1 MFLNVPEIF
10 NPFASKE
17 IKEKQFLFTCNGAK
31 YGQIQLGTIQI
42 LRKHVLG
49 DFLTQN
55 RAKWPISEPKPPHT
69 TYSRNIMCQK

>member
-49 DFLTQN
+49 DFLTH
-55 RAKWPISEPKPPHT
+55 PLT
-69 TYSRNIMCQK
+69 LC